1 VAPRETLV
9 GRVTRVVFNSDDF
22 YILNMEV
29 FDSDPPVAKG
39 METARGHIHGLIQ
52 ISTGI
57 PIRLIGSW
65 TRHAKYGRQ
74 FSVRSWEPFDG
85 SSTDIALFLSTCV
98 EGFRDPKVATAFATI
113 GPSVFGL
120 MTARAGSLQDNP
132 PGGLTEEEVE
142 AALLGWERTVAVRD
156 LAELL
161 RAGGLGAAE
170 ARLAILRFGMD
181 APSVIRS
188 NPYRLMEIIGF
199 SFPDVDQLAR
209 KLGVAEDDPRRVEG
223 AALWALQ
230 TSAYDGHLFLSR
242 REVVKA
248 AVNLV
253 HDHHLTSIKGSSEA
267 FLKATQSLISQKAV
281 REDPGVG
288 VYLPPY
294 WEYERAAASL
304 LGELLKPKPIDIDP
318 KPFIVEY
325 ERSNKIQLS
334 DQQRVAVE
342 QLVEHPVLVLTGLPG
357 TGKTRTVRALVRLFE
372 EARINFVLMAPTG
385 IAAKRL
391 AAVTGHAASTIHRAL
406 HFDGNAWGFGAHN
419 RFITD
424 AVIVDEMSMVD
435 QELFYRLLSALRP
448 GTRLVLVGDDAQL
461 PSVGPGNV
469 LRELVACPDVPSV
482 RLSQIFRQSEQG
494 EIVGNS
500 HRINRGEAP
509 ELVDPKAETE
519 FKFVRVSDEE
529 RIVGFIVEMAAKLK
543 SRNANFQVLS
553 PKYDGTVGV
562 NNLNER
568 LRDRLNPAG
577 PKEWKRGDQHFRLGD
592 RLMVIRN
599 DYKRSVYN
607 GDVGK
612 LIDIGWDTLL
622 VKIHGVG
629 EGADMEVEFTEQ
641 AAEDK
646 LRLAYAITVH
656 KSQGSEFDTI
666 ILPIVRDQGRMLQRN
681 LLYTA
686 VTRAKKRVWL
696 LGEEVAIQKAVA
708 NDKVVQRNT
717 ALSKAVSEVLSK
729 AVSGVGAQNDERR
742 EKDPGRPDRGPEG
755 TSSPARER
763 DDVREADGLVHDRRS

>member
-1 VAPRETLV
+1 MARETLV

-29 FDSDPPVAKG
+29 FDSDPPIAKG

-74 FSVRSWEPFDG
+74 FGVRSWEPFDG
-85 SSTDIALFLSTCV
+85 SVPDIALFLSTCV

-120 MTARAGSLQDNP
+120 MTARAGSLQESP
-132 PGGLTEEEVE
+132 PGGLTPEEVE
-142 AALLGWERTVAVRD
+142 AALLGWERTIAVRD

-161 RAGGLGAAE
+161 RAGGLGASE

-181 APSVIRS
+181 APSIIRA
-188 NPYRLMEIIGF
+188 NPYRLMEILGF

-209 KLGVAEDDPRRVEG
+209 KLGVPEDDPRRVEG

-230 TSAYDGHLFLSR
+230 TSAYDGHLYLSR
-242 REVVKA
+242 REIVKT
-248 AVNLV
+248 AVSLV
-253 HDHHLTSIKGSSEA
+253 HDHHLTSIKGSGEA
-267 FLKATQSLISQKAV
+267 FMKATQSLIEQKAV

-288 VYLPPY
+288 VYLPTY
-294 WEYERAAASL
+294 WDYERTAASL

-357 TGKTRTVRALVRLFE
+357 TGKTTAVRALVRFFE
-372 EARINFVLMAPTG
+372 EARINFALMAPTG

-391 AAVTGHAASTIHRAL
+391 AAVTGHSASTIHRAL
-406 HFDGNAWGFGAHN
+406 HFDGTSWGYGAHN
-419 RFITD
+419 RYITD

-469 LRELVACPDVPSV
+469 LRELIACPDVPSV

-500 HRINRGEAP
+500 HRINRGEPP
-509 ELVDPKAETE
+509 ELVDPKADTE

-529 RIVGFIVEMAAKLK
+529 RIVGFVVEMAAKLK
-543 SRNANFQVLS
+543 AKNANFQVLS

-562 NNLNER
+562 TNLNER
-568 LRDRLNPAG
+568 LRDRLNPPG

-592 RLMVIRN
+592 RLMVVRN

-612 LIDIGWDTLL
+612 LIDIGRDTLL

-629 EGADMEVEFTEQ
+629 DGVDMEVEFTEQ
-641 AAEDK
+641 AAEEK

-696 LGEEVAIQKAVA
+696 LGEEIAIQKAVA

-717 ALSKAVSEVLSK
+717 ALSKAVSE
-729 AVSGVGAQNDERR
+729 AVRAGVGTPDDERR
-742 EKDPGRPDRGPEG
+742 EKDPGRPDRGTEG
-755 TSSPARER
+755 TSSPARDG
-763 DDVREADGLVHDRRS
+763 DDVREADVLVHDR

>member
-1 VAPRETLV
+1 MAPRETLV
-9 GRVTRVVFNSDDF
+9 GRVIRVVFNSDDF
-22 YILNMEV
+22 YILNMQV
-29 FDSDPPVAKG
+29 FDSDPPVAKAI
-39 METARGHIHGLIQ
+39 ETARGHLHGLVQ
-52 ISTGI
+52 VSSGI

-74 FSVRSWEPFDG
+74 FGVRSWEPFDG
-85 SSTDIALFLSTCV
+85 SQPDIVAFLNTCV
-98 EGFRDPKVATAFATI
+98 EGFRDPKVATAFASL

-120 MTARAGSLQDNP
+120 MSARAGSLQDNP
-132 PGGLTEEEVE
+132 PGGLSEEEVA
-142 AALLGWERTVAVRD
+142 AALLGWERTIAVRD

-170 ARLAILRFGMD
+170 ARLAIIRFGMD
-181 APSVIRS
+181 APSIIRA
-188 NPYRLMEIIGF
+188 NPYRLMEILGF

-209 KLGVAEDDPRRVEG
+209 SLGVAEDDPRRVEG
-223 AALWALQ
+223 AALWGLQ
-230 TSAYDGHLFLSR
+230 RSAFDGHLYLSR

-248 AVNLV
+248 AVTLV
-253 HDHHLTSIKGSSEA
+253 HEHNLTSVKGSGEA
-267 FLKATQSLISQKAV
+267 FMKATQSLIDQTAL
-281 REDPGVG
+281 REDPGIG
-288 VYLPPY
+288 VYLPTF
-294 WEYERAAASL
+294 WEYERTAAAM

-357 TGKTRTVRALVRLFE
+357 TGKTTAVRALVRFFE
-372 EARINFVLMAPTG
+372 EARVNFSLMAPTG

-391 AAVTGHAASTIHRAL
+391 AAVTGHTASTIHRAL
-406 HFDGNAWGFGAHN
+406 HFDGNAWGYGSHN
-419 RFITD
+419 RYITD

-469 LRELVACPDVPSV
+469 LRELIACPDVPSV
-482 RLSQIFRQSEQG
+482 RLSQIFRQSEKG

-500 HRINRGEAP
+500 HRINRGEPP
-509 ELVDPKAETE
+509 ELVDPKADTE
-519 FKFVRVSDEE
+519 FKFVRLSDEE
-529 RIVGFIVEMAAKLK
+529 RIVSFIVEMAAKLK
-543 SRNANFQVLS
+543 AKNANFQVLS
-553 PKYDGTVGV
+553 PKYDGAVGV
-562 NNLNER
+562 TNLNDR
-568 LRDRLNPAG
+568 LRDRLNPSG

-612 LIDIGWDTLL
+612 LIDIGQSTLL

-629 EGADMEVEFTEQ
+629 EGGVDMEVEFTEQ
-641 AAEDK
+641 AAEEK

-666 ILPIVRDQGRMLQRN
+666 LLPIVKEQGRMLQRN

-696 LGEEVAIQKAVA
+696 LGEEVAIHKAVA

-717 ALSKAVSEVLSK
+717 ALSKAISEVVR
-729 AVSGVGAQNDERR
+729 AGVGAQNDERSQ
-742 EKDPGRPDRGPEG
+742 KDPGGTERSPEG
-755 TSSPARER
+755 TPSSARDG
-763 DDVREADGLVHDRRS
+763 DDVREADVLVHDR